1 MIRHICMFKLKEENK
16 QANLQEALVRVQE
29 LKSIEQLQHFE
40 VVTNS
45 PETPESNYD
54 LSLIFDFLSVEDLNI
69 YQKHPKHVAFGGF
82 ITEIR
87 EARACID
94 YEF

>member
-16 QANLQEALVRVQE
+16 KENLEKV
-29 LKSIEQLQHFE
+29 LKRAESLREISQIKVFQ

-45 PETPESNYD
+45 KEAPDNNYD
-54 LSLIFDFLSVEDLNI
+54 LSLIFDFASIEDLKE
-69 YQKHPKHVAFGGF
+69 YQGDPRHVEFGKF

-87 EARACID
+87 DLRACID